1 MVDKVGFLITTTP
14 GDWQDYIDAF
24 TDVWVKKLGHSN
36 NSIQKGPSGGAH
48 GKDKDIKD
56 AARDFEADS
65 DVKVIVTAGTG
76 AALIC
81 KAELTK
87 PFVYAAVG
95 DPALSHLLP
104 GVDGT
109 NFTGGNNRQA
119 DEAAVKAGVNYLLDH
134 GFQAPFVVLGNNAN
148 SQEPFQ
154 TAMTHVYNYLNSLG
168 HAVQLQTI
176 TPQDSIPTIIS
187 GLKAQTPPI
196 KSIYV
201 CSDPYLTVNSK
212 LLNDEMFEIKEH
224 VNQHG
229 GNAWFGSDFDEL
241 FETAAYYAH
250 EIMTHTG
257 TPDKM
262 PNYIAFL
269 SGGGAAHTSKKGSKK
284 KPKKNKK
291 KK

>member
-1 MVDKVGFLITTTP
+1 M
-14 GDWQDYIDAF
+14 
-24 TDVWVKKLGHSN
+24 
-36 NSIQKGPSGGAH
+36 
-48 GKDKDIKD
+48 
-56 AARDFEADS
+56 
-65 DVKVIVTAGTG
+65 
-76 AALIC
+76 
-81 KAELTK
+81 
-87 PFVYAAVG
+87 
-95 DPALSHLLP
+95 
-104 GVDGT
+104 
-109 NFTGGNNRQA
+109 
-119 DEAAVKAGVNYLLDH
+119 LDH

-154 TAMTHVYNYLNSLG
+154 TAMTHACNYLNSLG

-196 KSIYV
+196 RSIYV

-212 LLNDEMFEIKEH
+212 LLNDEAHDTTHGSPYIDTMFEIKEH

-229 GNAWFGSDFDEL
+229 GNAWFGSDFGEL

-257 TPDKM
+257 TPAKM

>member
-1 MVDKVGFLITTTP
+1 
-14 GDWQDYIDAF
+14 
-24 TDVWVKKLGHSN
+24 
-36 NSIQKGPSGGAH
+36 
-48 GKDKDIKD
+48 
-56 AARDFEADS
+56 
-65 DVKVIVTAGTG
+65 
-76 AALIC
+76 
-81 KAELTK
+81 
-87 PFVYAAVG
+87 
-95 DPALSHLLP
+95 
-104 GVDGT
+104 
-109 NFTGGNNRQA
+109 
-119 DEAAVKAGVNYLLDH
+119 
-134 GFQAPFVVLGNNAN
+134 
-148 SQEPFQ
+148 
-154 TAMTHVYNYLNSLG
+154 MTRAYNYLNSLG

-212 LLNDEMFEIKEH
+212 LLNDEAHDTTHGSPYIDTMFEIKEH